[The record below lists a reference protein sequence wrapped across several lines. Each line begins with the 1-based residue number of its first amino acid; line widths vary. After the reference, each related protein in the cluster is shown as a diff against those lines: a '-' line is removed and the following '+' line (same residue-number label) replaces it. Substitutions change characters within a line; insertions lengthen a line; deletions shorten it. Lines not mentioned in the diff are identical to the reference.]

1 MSEMSEKAHSAF
13 SSASKKIK
21 IDSTIDSVSGK
32 VAGVSEKLK
41 GTAEEVPESTDE
53 LSNKIE
59 LFFEENQNKIIKEW
73 ELATKNDILD
83 IEKRYTN
90 VLKDM
95 GELESNLN
103 EFEESTNKKLET
115 IEERLEKLETPKI

>member
-59 LFFEENQNKIIKEW
+59 LFFEKIKIKS
-73 ELATKNDILD
+73 LKN
-83 IEKRYTN
+83 
-90 VLKDM
+90 
-95 GELESNLN
+95 GNLQ
-103 EFEESTNKKLET
+103 
-115 IEERLEKLETPKI
+115 PKMTF